1 MKGIGYF
8 CNIKDHPTVNKI
20 EEVCGFHFENI
31 QRKGKIHLLQY
42 LAEIV
47 ESEYGEPDSQITM
60 LVEELQDMPMNEQTA
75 IEIIKALVESL

>member
-1 MKGIGYF
+1 M
-8 CNIKDHPTVNKI
+8 
-20 EEVCGFHFENI
+20 
-31 QRKGKIHLLQY
+31 
-42 LAEIV
+42 